1 MTSWVTP
8 TLIEEDGEVVVAMWG
23 VPRISTTTV
32 DRPRIRARLD
42 GPEALVTVIGPAGYG
57 KTVAVAQ
64 WAAEADAVGVWAR
77 VRDRDVDSA
86 AFVQDLADE
95 LLASGTVSAASP
107 LRHLGEAVMA
117 GADPWE
123 VLCRA
128 LRDAGDLV
136 IVVDDVD
143 RLTDSAV
150 DGLIRLAED
159 LPRLR
164 VRATARR
171 RTRLTE
177 PGLGLVLDT
186 AVVTTDE
193 LALTDDEARAI
204 LGPGADRSTVERI
217 LEWGGSPLIARA
229 LASGST
235 TAEGRQQA
243 ADHAFSSLLDDR
255 IRAEDW
261 DPELVDFLARTSVA
275 DALTLE
281 LATALSPRTDAER
294 MLARAEEEGLG
305 LWTGSPSRGEQFR
318 YSPPAREAFAQL
330 LLERQR
336 SAVRPLNLIAA
347 GWEATHGQPF
357 SALERAVRFSDWAL
371 ATSVVRESWH
381 VLLRNHGLQV
391 RDLFTTV
398 PLLTLRRLPLIA
410 MILALIYNARRSHR
424 LRALELFAL
433 ANYGASRQSSTAQ
446 PADRAL
452 LAGVQ
457 TAALRVSGRI
467 RPALA
472 AAERTYD
479 TLVSMSD
486 EDRDRLGPNEP
497 TLYNQAGTTFF
508 YGGRS
513 ESALDSFARST
524 AVGDAKGL
532 TAGMIGLAM
541 TAGVH
546 AVSGDMPEAA
556 STVAEADI
564 RDWPEGWLTGYS
576 GSFYRVARAFL
587 ALESFDAAEAD
598 RHLRTLDPHRET
610 IEHWPLLTHLDTL
623 VLLLGG
629 RPEEALL
636 RLESTIR
643 TQRRRQGSSPFTSE
657 RLQHTVALAHL
668 AAGDAVAAE
677 RALAGTSEDAR
688 LAVSHARISLARGM
702 PDDVL
707 RRLQDGGSTSGS
719 SRSRGEALAL
729 TAAALAVVGD
739 DRAALTAGRA
749 TLAFLGERGLG
760 LPLALVPRS
769 ALEALEKSLRRSGS
783 PELAEALG
791 PAKEHAVVAGGLT
804 SIRLTP
810 RELEVARRLP
820 THPTLGAIADD
831 LSVSPNTVKTQLR
844 SLYKKLD
851 VTSRPEALAR
861 LAVLGVT
868 AGQGRSDPPTHDRG

>member
-1 MTSWVTP
+1 MAV
-8 TLIEEDGEVVVAMWG
+8 WG
-23 VPRISTTTV
+23 VPRIPATTV
-32 DRPRIRARLD
+32 DRPRLRRSLD
-42 GPEALVTVIGPAGYG
+42 GPEALVTILGPAGYG

-64 WAAEADAVGVWAR
+64 WAAAVDGGGVWTR

-86 AFVQDLADE
+86 AFVHDLAGE
-95 LLASGTVSAASP
+95 LLASGTVPAGSP
-107 LRHLGEAVMA
+107 LRHLGEAVTA

-123 VLCRA
+123 LLCRA

-136 IVVDDVD
+136 LVVDDVD
-143 RLTDSAV
+143 RLTDSAI
-150 DGLIRLAED
+150 DGLIRLTED
-159 LPRLR
+159 LPRIR
-164 VRATARR
+164 VRTTARR

-177 PGLGLVLDT
+177 PGLALTLDT
-186 AVVTTDE
+186 SVVTVDD

-204 LGPGADRSTVERI
+204 LGPEADPSTVERVR
-217 LEWGGSPLIARA
+217 EWGGSPLIARA
-229 LASGST
+229 MASGS
-235 TAEGRQQA
+235 ASSPGRQDA
-243 ADHAFSSLLDDR
+243 ADRAFSSLLDDR
-255 IRAEDW
+255 IQAEAW
-261 DPELVDFLARTSVA
+261 DPELVDFLSRTSVA

-281 LATALSPRTDAER
+281 LATALAPRTDPER

-318 YSPPAREAFAQL
+318 YSPPAREAFARL
-330 LLERQR
+330 LQQR
-336 SAVRPLNLIAA
+336 HRSEVRPLNLVAA
-347 GWEATHGQPF
+347 EWEAAHGQPY
-357 SALERAVRFSDWAL
+357 SALERAVRFTDWAL

-381 VLLRNHGLQV
+381 ILLRNHSLQV
-391 RDLFTTV
+391 RDLFVSV

-433 ANYGASRQSSTAQ
+433 ANYGASRQSTSAR

-452 LAGVQ
+452 FAGVQ
-457 TAALRVSGRI
+457 TAALRVSGRTK
-467 RPALA
+467 PALA

-508 YGGRS
+508 YGGRT
-513 ESALDSFARST
+513 ELALDSFARST
-524 AVGDAKGL
+524 AIGDARGL

-546 AVSGDMPEAA
+546 ATSGDMPEAE
-556 STVAEADI
+556 SSVAEADT

-576 GSFYRVARAFL
+576 GSFYRIARAFL
-587 ALESFDAAEAD
+587 AIESFDIAEAD
-598 RHLRTLDPHRET
+598 RNLRILDPHRET
-610 IEHWPLLTHLDTL
+610 IEHWPLLAHLDTL
-623 VLLLGG
+623 VLLLDG

-636 RLESTIR
+636 RLETTIR
-643 TQRRRQGSSPFTSE
+643 TQRRRQGSSPFTTD

-668 AAGDAVAAE
+668 GAGDAAAAE
-677 RALAGTSEDAR
+677 RALGAGDDPR
-688 LAVSHARISLARGM
+688 LAVSLARISLARGL
-702 PDDVL
+702 PDDTL
-707 RRLQDGGSTSGS
+707 KRLQPGTGASGS

-729 TAAALAVVGD
+729 TAAALALVDD

-749 TLAFLGERGLG
+749 ALAFLGERGLR

-769 ALEALEKSLRRSGS
+769 ALEALAESFRRSGA
-783 PELAEALG
+783 PELADAMA
-791 PAKEHAVVAGGLT
+791 PAMERAFISGGLT

-810 RELEVARRLP
+810 REIEVARRLP

-844 SLYKKLD
+844 SLYRKLG
-851 VTSRPEALAR
+851 VTSRGEALAR

-868 AGQGRSDPPTHDRG
+868 AAQERSDPPPSDRG

>member
-1 MTSWVTP
+1 MA
-8 TLIEEDGEVVVAMWG
+8 IWG
-23 VPRISTTTV
+23 VPRIPATTV
-32 DRPRIRARLD
+32 DRPRLRDLLD
-42 GPEALVTVIGPAGYG
+42 GTEALVTILGPAGYG
-57 KTVAVAQ
+57 KTVAAAQ
-64 WAAEADAVGVWAR
+64 WALTVERSGVWAR
-77 VRDRDVDSA
+77 VRDREVDSA

-95 LLASGTVSAASP
+95 LLASGTVPAGSP

-128 LRDAGDLV
+128 LRDAGDVVL
-136 IVVDDVD
+136 VVDDVD
-143 RLTDSAV
+143 RLTDAAV

-159 LPRLR
+159 LPRLQ

-177 PGLGLVLDT
+177 AGLGLVLDT
-186 AVVTTDE
+186 AVVTVDE
-193 LALTDDEARAI
+193 LALTDDEALAI
-204 LGPGADRSTVERI
+204 LGRDADLSTVERV

-229 LASGST
+229 MASGSAS
-235 TAEGRQQA
+235 AEGRQRA
-243 ADHAFSSLLDDR
+243 ADHAFSSLLASR
-255 IRAEDW
+255 IDAEGW

-281 LATALSPRTDAER
+281 LAAALSPRTDAER

-330 LLERQR
+330 LLERHR
-336 SAVRPLNLIAA
+336 SSVRSLNLTAA
-347 GWEATHGQPF
+347 DWEAGHGQPF

-371 ATSVVRESWH
+371 ATSIVRESWH
-381 VLLRNHGLQV
+381 ILLRNHALQV
-391 RDLFTTV
+391 RDLFTSV

-472 AAERTYD
+472 AADRTYD
-479 TLVSMSD
+479 TLVAMSD
-486 EDRDRLGPNEP
+486 EDRDRLGQNEP

-513 ESALDSFARST
+513 ELALDAFARST
-524 AVGDAKGL
+524 AIGDAKGL

-556 STVAEADI
+556 STVVEADA

-587 ALESFDAAEAD
+587 ALESFDSAEAD

-610 IEHWPLLTHLDTL
+610 IEHWALLTHLDTL
-623 VLLLGG
+623 VLLLDG
-629 RPEEALL
+629 RPEDALL

-643 TQRRRQGSSPFTSE
+643 TQRRRQGSSSFTSE

-668 AAGDAVAAE
+668 ATGDAAAAE
-677 RALAGTSEDAR
+677 RALGSAGEDAR

-702 PDDVL
+702 PEDVL
-707 RRLQDGGSTSGS
+707 KRLQNGGSASGS
-719 SRSRGEALAL
+719 SRSRAEALAL
-729 TAAALAVVGD
+729 TAAALALVDD

-749 TLAFLGERGLG
+749 TLAFLGERGLS
-760 LPLALVPRS
+760 LPLALVPAS
-769 ALEALEKSLRRSGS
+769 ALDALGDSFRRSGA
-783 PELAEALG
+783 PDLAHALA
-791 PAKEHAVVAGGLT
+791 PATRHAFVSGGLT

-810 RELEVARRLP
+810 REIEVARRLP

-844 SLYKKLD
+844 SLYRKLD

-868 AGQGRSDPPTHDRG
+868 AGPERSDPPASERA